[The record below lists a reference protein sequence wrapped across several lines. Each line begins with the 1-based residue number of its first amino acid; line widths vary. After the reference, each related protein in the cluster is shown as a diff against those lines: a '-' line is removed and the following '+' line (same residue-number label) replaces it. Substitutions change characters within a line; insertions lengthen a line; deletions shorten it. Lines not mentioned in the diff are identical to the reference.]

1 MLEVLRWIG
10 PLAALLVLAAA
21 GLVLHHEFARLRPA
35 NILSHLRSI
44 PRAHVLAALA
54 LTAASYCLISG
65 YDVLALRYVRKQLHY
80 GRVLFTAFIA
90 AVFGHNLGFSA
101 LTGGAVRMRLY
112 AATAISAVEVAAI
125 TVFYSVSI
133 ALGLTC
139 IAGLSFTFAPRFA
152 AAALG
157 VPVRWTE
164 WVGVALLLA
173 VCAYLIWAGLSQR
186 ALEIRGWALRAPGFA
201 LGAGQTL
208 LSMID
213 LSVEGSVLW
222 WLLPP
227 SAHIGLA
234 PFMGSYVI
242 ALSAGILSHV
252 PGGIGVFETVMLLA
266 LRGAP
271 TASVLG
277 ALLAFRAVYYLAPLL
292 IGAALFGWQ
301 EVHSRRGEL
310 ARARAHAAIYVT
322 PLAPQIAGSLVFLA
336 GALLVVASLW
346 PPLAV
351 RIPLLGRVL
360 PQSVPVMAGLGAS
373 LAGGALMLLSRAL
386 FRRVRS
392 AYTLAWRLLV
402 FAIALSPAQGLF
414 VEQAPL
420 LALVLLVLWL
430 GREAFY
436 RPSGIIEERFT
447 PAWLWA
453 VGGVLVLSVWIGLLT
468 QHGAAHAAAA
478 ARLAA
483 VLPAALLA
491 TGFIAVNLLR
501 AAPAE
506 PAEASG
512 ADLARAQQVIE
523 HSAQSLAN
531 AALSGDKR
539 LLFADAAFLAYQVA
553 GRSWIA
559 LGDPVGERAGG
570 EELLWRFCQIADR
583 HGGEP
588 VFFQAGSAWL
598 GAYEDLG
605 FAALP
610 IGAQARVRLEHLSLI
625 GAQRADLRHAV
636 QYAHRAGLSFEALGA
651 PAPAPLLTEL
661 RSVAQAWLARHA
673 TGERRF
679 AVGHFSAHYLQRFPV
694 AVIRRGGEPIAF
706 ANLWPAGDRE
716 EIAVDFIR
724 VLPQAPI
731 GTTSYLLIETLLWAR
746 AQGYRWANLGLVP
759 LADPEGAVLAPAWQQ
774 AERLVFTH
782 GEHFER
788 LEQMRPYFE
797 RFEPQWEMR
806 YLLARSDIGLPR
818 VLRDLAHLIG
828 AG

>member
-636 QYAHRAGLSFEALGA
+636 QYAHRAGLSFEAHGA